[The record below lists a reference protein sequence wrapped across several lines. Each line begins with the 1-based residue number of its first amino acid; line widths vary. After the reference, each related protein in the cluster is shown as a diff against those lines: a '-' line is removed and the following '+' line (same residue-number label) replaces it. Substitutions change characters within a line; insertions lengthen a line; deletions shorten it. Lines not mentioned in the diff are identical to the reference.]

1 MKKILTCLCF
11 FLLVFNL
18 SFAAPKSKNANNNL
32 DIFEDESEYI
42 DNLRAEVEAEFE
54 YQKKEMEKE
63 LARQKAEEELAR
75 QREEM
80 ESELEA
86 LALKKA
92 ESEAYYEAQIENEKI
107 SYMYSHP
114 YEFAELFVPSYNTA
128 DAAKVFIE
136 SADIQHEGKE
146 YKALHFYGN
155 TGTPVSDLHWYGFTR
170 NEEYDYL
177 FKDYIKQG
185 L

>member
-11 FLLVFNL
+11 FLLAFNL

-32 DIFEDESEYI
+32 DIFED
-42 DNLRAEVEAEFE
+42 
-54 YQKKEMEKE
+54 
-63 LARQKAEEELAR
+63 
-75 QREEM
+75 

-170 NEEYDYL
+170 NEEYDFL

>member
-11 FLLVFNL
+11 FLLAFNL

-32 DIFEDESEYI
+32 DIFED
-42 DNLRAEVEAEFE
+42 
-54 YQKKEMEKE
+54 
-63 LARQKAEEELAR
+63 
-75 QREEM
+75 

-146 YKALHFYGN
+146 YKVLHFYGN

-170 NEEYDYL
+170 NEEYDFL

>member
-1 MKKILTCLCF
+1 MKKILICLCF
-11 FLLVFNL
+11 FLLAFNL
-18 SFAAPKSKNANNNL
+18 SFVAPKSKNANNNL
-32 DIFEDESEYI
+32 DIFED
-42 DNLRAEVEAEFE
+42 
-54 YQKKEMEKE
+54 
-63 LARQKAEEELAR
+63 
-75 QREEM
+75 

>member
-11 FLLVFNL
+11 FLLAFNL
-18 SFAAPKSKNANNNL
+18 SFAAPESKNANNNL

-42 DNLRAEVEAEFE
+42 DNLRAEVEAELE
-54 YQKKEMEKE
+54 YQRIE
-63 LARQKAEEELAR
+63 AEEELAR

-92 ESEAYYEAQIENEKI
+92 ESEAYYEAQIENEKN

>member
-1 MKKILTCLCF
+1 MA
-11 FLLVFNL
+11 FNL

-32 DIFEDESEYI
+32 DIFED
-42 DNLRAEVEAEFE
+42 
-54 YQKKEMEKE
+54 
-63 LARQKAEEELAR
+63 
-75 QREEM
+75 

-128 DAAKVFIE
+128 DEAKFLLNQQIYNMKVKNIRRFIFME
-136 SADIQHEGKE
+136 TLE
-146 YKALHFYGN
+146 L
-155 TGTPVSDLHWYGFTR
+155 L
-170 NEEYDYL
+170 
-177 FKDYIKQG
+177 
-185 L
+185 